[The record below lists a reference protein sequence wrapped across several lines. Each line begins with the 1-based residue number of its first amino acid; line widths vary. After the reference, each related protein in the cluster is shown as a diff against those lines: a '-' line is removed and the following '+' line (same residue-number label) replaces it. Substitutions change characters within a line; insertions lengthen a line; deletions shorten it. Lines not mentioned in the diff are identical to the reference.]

1 MKVGDIVKEKR
12 GPGLGIIVG
21 VYRGDRVVR
30 SGIVGDEPYTFIE
43 VLYSDGVLFKHSSSA
58 YSVMLELWSRGDK

>member
-1 MKVGDIVKEKR
+1 VKVGDIVKEKR

-30 SGIVGDEPYTFIE
+30 SGLVGSEPYTFIE
-43 VLYSDGVLFKHSSSA
+43 VLYSDGELFKHSNTA
-58 YSVMLELWSRGDK
+58 YQVISEARRL